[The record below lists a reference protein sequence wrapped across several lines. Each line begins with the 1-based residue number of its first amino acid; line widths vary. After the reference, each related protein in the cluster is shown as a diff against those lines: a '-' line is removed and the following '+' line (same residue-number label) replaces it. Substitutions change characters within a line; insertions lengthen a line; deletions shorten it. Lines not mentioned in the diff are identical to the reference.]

1 MLRAERKGKNA
12 TCHRPESRMECA
24 SSGIGCMRMALGA
37 DLGAALG
44 TTERTLLN
52 LKPLLN
58 QPHQTNETCRW
69 QRRPT
74 ATA

>member
-24 SSGIGCMRMALGA
+24 SSGIWCMRMALGA
-37 DLGAALG
+37 YLGAALG
-44 TTERTLLN
+44 TTGRTILN
-52 LKPLLN
+52 LKPVLN
-58 QPHQTNETCRW
+58 QPHQTNEARRW
-69 QRRPT
+69 QRWPT